1 LSNYRTW
8 VRLNQEGK
16 LQWGDVFAEDKVP
29 VQSIVTQHPILEG
42 TKDVESVF
50 TVNWNELTPHQQQAI
65 IEKLSKQTD
74 ATKEAILNDILSFG
88 LPLRRT
94 HTVCC
99 GKVGCNY
106 SFREGDFLV

>member
-1 LSNYRTW
+1 MSNYRTW

-74 ATKEAILNDILSFG
+74 ATKEAISKRYFVVWVASSKDTHSL
-88 LPLRRT
+88 LR
-94 HTVCC
+94 
-99 GKVGCNY
+99 
-106 SFREGDFLV
+106 